1 MNRRDLLKIGTLV
14 TASTVFG
21 ASATSSKEE
30 IKSNTNETKAVSKP
44 LNNKDRVIIIGGGY
58 AGLSVAKNI
67 RLHNKKA
74 QVIVFEPK
82 NIFASCP
89 YSNLWF
95 GGVEGVSYDNLIFSP
110 LEPAS
115 KYDFDVVN
123 DKVISIDRKRKII
136 TTLSDSYEY
145 SLLVLA
151 TGIEY
156 DYSTFGLNDEEAK
169 EVYSKY
175 PASYSGGFE
184 QLSLKKNIENF
195 KGGNFVITVP
205 KGTYR
210 CPPAPY
216 ERAALIADYF
226 KTKKLDAKVVILDPR
241 EKPAAKAKGF
251 LDAYNTLYKDYI
263 DYRPNSNI
271 TKIDLDKKTIFFDK
285 LDPKEQETTKESLVF
300 DDANIIP
307 GNKASKLLANSGLE
321 LTADG
326 WGRVKSPSFRSLNDD
341 NIYLVGDVLGEY
353 PFPKSGQMANSC
365 GIIVGEQIAK
375 RLNKEDPKEGSVF
388 PHNVCYSLVS
398 KDSGIYVTH
407 EAYKDLDGSVKV
419 KTELFQDIDKKTFDA
434 TKAWY
439 AGITSNIFE

>member
-1 MNRRDLLKIGTLV
+1 MNRRDLLKFGTLV
-14 TASTVFG
+14 TATTVFG
-21 ASATSSKEE
+21 ATTTSKTETVVTKELPL
-30 IKSNTNETKAVSKP
+30 SKP

-58 AGLSVAKNI
+58 GGLTVAKNI
-67 RLHNKKA
+67 RLYNKKA
-74 QVIVFEPK
+74 QIIVFEPK

-95 GGVEGVSYDNLIFSP
+95 GGIENVKYENLIFSP

-115 KYDFDVVN
+115 KYDFDIVN
-123 DKVISIDRKRKII
+123 DKVISIDRNKKVI
-136 TTLSDSYEY
+136 TTLSDTYEY

-169 EVYSKY
+169 KVYTKF

-184 QLSLKKNIENF
+184 QLSLKKNIEKF
-195 KGGNFVITVP
+195 KGGVFVITVP

-251 LDAYNTLYKDYI
+251 LDAYTTLYKDYI
-263 DYRPNSNI
+263 EYRPNSNI
-271 TKIDLDKKTIFFDK
+271 TKIDVENRTIFFDK
-285 LDPKEQETTKESLVF
+285 FDAKEQETTKEILVF

-307 GNKASKLLANSGLE
+307 SNKASKLLANSGLE
-321 LTADG
+321 LTAEG
-326 WGRVKSPSFRSLNDD
+326 WGRVKSPTFRSFNDD

-353 PFPKSGQMANSC
+353 PFPKSAQMAHSC
-365 GIIVGEQIAK
+365 GIILGEQIGK

-407 EAYKDLDGSVKV
+407 EAYQDVDGSVKV
-419 KTELFQDIDKKTFDA
+419 KTELFQDIDKKTFDS

>member
-1 MNRRDLLKIGTLV
+1 MNRRDLLKLGTLV

-21 ASATSSKEE
+21 ATNTTKDEIVVTKEL
-30 IKSNTNETKAVSKP
+30 ALSKP

-95 GGVEGVSYDNLIFSP
+95 GGVENVKYEDLIFSP

-115 KYDFDVVN
+115 KYDFDIVN
-123 DKVISIDRKRKII
+123 DKVISIDRKRKVI
-136 TTLSDSYEY
+136 TTLNDSYEY

-169 EVYSKY
+169 EVYTKF
-175 PASYSGGFE
+175 PASYNGGFE

-195 KGGNFVITVP
+195 KGGTFVITVP
-205 KGTYR
+205 KGGYR

-226 KTKKLDAKVVILDPR
+226 KSKKLDAKVVILDPR

-251 LDAYNTLYKDYI
+251 LSAYNTLYKDYI

-271 TKIDLDKKTIFFDK
+271 TKIDVDKKTIFLINSMQK
-285 LDPKEQETTKESLVF
+285 
-300 DDANIIP
+300 
-307 GNKASKLLANSGLE
+307 NKK
-321 LTADG
+321 
-326 WGRVKSPSFRSLNDD
+326 
-341 NIYLVGDVLGEY
+341 
-353 PFPKSGQMANSC
+353 
-365 GIIVGEQIAK
+365 
-375 RLNKEDPKEGSVF
+375 
-388 PHNVCYSLVS
+388 
-398 KDSGIYVTH
+398 
-407 EAYKDLDGSVKV
+407 
-419 KTELFQDIDKKTFDA
+419 
-434 TKAWY
+434 
-439 AGITSNIFE
+439 

>member
-1 MNRRDLLKIGTLV
+1 MNRRDLLKLGTLV

-21 ASATSSKEE
+21 ATNTTKDEIVVTKEL
-30 IKSNTNETKAVSKP
+30 ALSKP

-95 GGVEGVSYDNLIFSP
+95 GGVENVKYEDLIFSP

-115 KYDFDVVN
+115 KYDFDIVN
-123 DKVISIDRKRKII
+123 DKVISIDRKRKVI
-136 TTLSDSYEY
+136 TTLNDSYEY

-169 EVYSKY
+169 EVYTKF
-175 PASYSGGFE
+175 PASYNGGFE

-195 KGGNFVITVP
+195 KGGTFVITVP
-205 KGTYR
+205 KGGYR

-226 KTKKLDAKVVILDPR
+226 KSKKLDAKVVILDPR

-251 LDAYNTLYKDYI
+251 LSAYNTLYKDYI

-271 TKIDLDKKTIFFDK
+271 TKIDVDKKTIFFDK
-285 LDPKEQETTKESLVF
+285 FDAKEQEITKENLVF
-300 DDANIIP
+300 DDANVIP
-307 GNKASKLLANSGLE
+307 SNKASKLLLDSGLE
-321 LTADG
+321 LTANG
-326 WGRVKSPSFRSLNDD
+326 WGRVKVPTFRSLNDD
-341 NIYLVGDVLGEY
+341 NVYLVGDVLGEY

-365 GIIVGEQIAK
+365 GIILGEQIGR

-398 KDSGIYVTH
+398 KNSGIYVTH
-407 EAYKDLDGSVKV
+407 EAYKDIDGSVKV
-419 KTELFQDIDKKTFDA
+419 KTELFEDIEKSTFDA
-434 TKAWY
+434 TKTWY